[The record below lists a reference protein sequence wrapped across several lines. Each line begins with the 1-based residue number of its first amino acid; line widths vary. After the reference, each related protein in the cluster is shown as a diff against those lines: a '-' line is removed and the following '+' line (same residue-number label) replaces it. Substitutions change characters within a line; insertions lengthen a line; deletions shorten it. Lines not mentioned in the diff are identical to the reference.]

1 VNRSFIL
8 ALILGIAGQTAISNS
23 QKPGGPPSASSGEPE
38 MVEIDGAKNPELI
51 PEYLVWATG
60 FQTLALMKEH
70 NIRPGEKFLTRL
82 TLSEQDAALV
92 FAETDRYTARSNRC
106 HEKGAAIFSGMSAQ
120 KRKIGEIEAAMQAN
134 TLECRWALLM
144 AKDRLLET
152 MSPEGQD
159 LLVRWMLDERVKLKS
174 FVVKSDLEF
183 FRQPR

>member
-1 VNRSFIL
+1 MNRCFIL
-8 ALILGIAGQTAISNS
+8 ALIVGIAGQTTISS
-23 QKPGGPPSASSGEPE
+23 AQRAGGRPPASSAEPE

-70 NIRPGEKFLTRL
+70 NIRQGEKFLTRL
-82 TLSEQDAALV
+82 TLSDQDAVLV
-92 FAETDRYTARSNRC
+92 FGEADRHMARSNRC
-106 HEKGAAIFSGMSAQ
+106 HEKGAAIFSDMSARKQ
-120 KRKIGEIEAAMQAN
+120 KIGEIEAAMKAN

-144 AKDRLLET
+144 AKDRLLQS

>member
-1 VNRSFIL
+1 MTRCFIL
-8 ALILGIAGQTAISNS
+8 ALIVATAGQTALSS
-23 QKPGGPPSASSGEPE
+23 AQKPGGRTPASNAEPE

-70 NIRPGEKFLTRL
+70 NIRAGEKFLTRL
-82 TLSEQDAALV
+82 TLSDPDAALV
-92 FAETDRYTARSNRC
+92 FGEADRHMARSNRC
-106 HEKGAAIFSGMSAQ
+106 HEKGAAIFSDMSAQ

-144 AKDRLLET
+144 AKDRLLES
-152 MSPEGQD
+152 MSPEGRD